1 MDTKSIVHVFL
12 KHNSYRFE
20 LVMFIRSI
28 LYSIW
33 IKSYLVLKI
42 LKQICH
48 FALLLLVAVNHYLSD
63 AVSGNR
69 SGDVSGNDG
78 GNGDIS
84 YDGSRG
90 VDGLDAVM

>member
-1 MDTKSIVHVFL
+1 MPFCIAV
-12 KHNSYRFE
+12 
-20 LVMFIRSI
+20 
-28 LYSIW
+28 
-33 IKSYLVLKI
+33 
-42 LKQICH
+42 
-48 FALLLLVAVNHYLSD
+48 VAVTHYLSD
-63 AVSGNR
+63 AVSGN